1 MPKIWD
7 NLGGYNLPLVVEDPR
22 AGNDGFYIDGVKHDK
37 TSLTPAFGRKMNMNY
52 LNSKVWEWPHDN
64 QDNDFSHNSAGL
76 HLSKMTVTV
85 GKPAPSSP
93 NGR

>member
-37 TSLTPAFGRKMNMNY
+37 TSLTPAFGRK
-52 LNSKVWEWPHDN
+52 
-64 QDNDFSHNSAGL
+64 
-76 HLSKMTVTV
+76 
-85 GKPAPSSP
+85 
-93 NGR
+93 